1 MAVTAPTTTWTYDA
15 DGNMLSETDP
25 LGNTT
30 STSYDGWNR
39 AVSTTDALGN
49 TTTTAYDPWNNVVA
63 VTDPLGRTTQYV
75 YNNQGEKIEQIAP
88 DPDDYTATGGTNGT
102 LVSPTTYYGFD
113 AAGNL
118 SYVTEPLGAGERWR
132 HGSGRPCIHHLVFL
146 RRLEP
151 PDVGSRCPGGHELSE
166 RRAARHAAQ
175 GQHAHHVRLRGQRL
189 ESDAGRQR
197 HVAIQTTTYQY
208 DALGRKFKE
217 IDADP
222 STGRRQRQSDDDLR
236 LRPQRQCS
244 FHDRPER
251 PHDLDGLR
259 RLEPPDQDRE
269 RRRQRP

>member
-1 MAVTAPTTTWTYDA
+1 MGNVLSVTDALGRTTTFQYDTMNRKVAESDPLPNSMAVTAPTTTWTYDA

-118 SYVTEPLGAGERWR
+118 SYVTEPPTRWR
-132 HGSGRPCIHHLVFL
+132 HGFRATLHT
-146 RRLEP
+146 P
-151 PDVGSRCPGGHELSE
+151 PGISTT
-166 RRAARHAAQ
+166 
-175 GQHAHHVRLRGQRL
+175 
-189 ESDAGRQR
+189 AG
-197 HVAIQTTTYQY
+197 
-208 DALGRKFKE
+208 
-217 IDADP
+217 
-222 STGRRQRQSDDDLR
+222 TGKRW
-236 LRPQRQCS
+236 
-244 FHDRPER
+244 
-251 PHDLDGLR
+251 
-259 RLEPPDQDRE
+259 
-269 RRRQRP
+269 